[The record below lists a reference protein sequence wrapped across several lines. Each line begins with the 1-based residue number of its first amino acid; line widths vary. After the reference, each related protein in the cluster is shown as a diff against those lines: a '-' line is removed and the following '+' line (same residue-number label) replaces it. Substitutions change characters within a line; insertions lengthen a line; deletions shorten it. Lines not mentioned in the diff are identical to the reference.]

1 MNHCESTRAES
12 AYLASFAVHTGHI
25 SVIKRQPRVN
35 RVASGPQHI
44 QGRSMVVG
52 ETEVDH
58 LHDANVT
65 IVRCT
70 RLPAH
75 VT

>member
-1 MNHCESTRAES
+1 
-12 AYLASFAVHTGHI
+12 
-25 SVIKRQPRVN
+25 
-35 RVASGPQHI
+35 
-44 QGRSMVVG
+44 MVVG